1 LIVLLRFS
9 HRHKG
14 NLILALCHALPK
26 EVLDGG
32 MNKYGDPSEKQK
44 FQAWLTYV
52 PSFKLTICVY
62 PDVT

>member
-1 LIVLLRFS
+1 
-9 HRHKG
+9 
-14 NLILALCHALPK
+14 
-26 EVLDGG
+26 LDGG

-62 PDVT
+62 PDVTIINDHMADCP